1 MNERTGSRRSCDI
14 PPLPVLTPYGLHLVF
29 FLFRFVSVPHHVV
42 RTSTVEWP
50 YVSADLELLSVRIVA
65 LRLLLHF
72 QVFCL
77 EPLPPPYLII
87 LLSVCAIGRLCA
99 ASGWNQNHVKCL
111 DVAMFF
117 FFWGRGPN

>member
-1 MNERTGSRRSCDI
+1 M
-14 PPLPVLTPYGLHLVF
+14 
-29 FLFRFVSVPHHVV
+29 

-72 QVFCL
+72 QVFSL

-117 FFWGRGPN
+117 FFGVVVLIEMSDCTGYVSASNKMTRLISRF